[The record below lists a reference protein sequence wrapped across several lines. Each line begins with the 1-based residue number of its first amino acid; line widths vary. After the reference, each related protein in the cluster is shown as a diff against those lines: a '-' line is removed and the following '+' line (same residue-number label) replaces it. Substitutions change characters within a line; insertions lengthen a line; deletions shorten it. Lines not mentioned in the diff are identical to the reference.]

1 MPGILFCLY
10 FIYSGSFETP
20 YGRQFT
26 LSDTPMVSMTYAKT
40 FVNSGE
46 LVWFPGA
53 NRVQGYSN
61 LLYTIFFV
69 FIHLLKLSSS
79 INILLVSIV
88 NLFILIA
95 ISYRVVELS
104 RIFNPKNIKTSYF
117 WGF

>member
-10 FIYSGSFETP
+10 LFSGSLKHLMVASSL
-20 YGRQFT
+20 YRH
-26 LSDTPMVSMTYAKT
+26 PMVSMTYAKT

-46 LVWFPGA
+46 LVWFPDT
-53 NRVQGYSN
+53 NKFQGYSN
-61 LLYTIFFV
+61 LLIHFFV

-95 ISYRVVELS
+95 IS
-104 RIFNPKNIKTSYF
+104 
-117 WGF
+117 